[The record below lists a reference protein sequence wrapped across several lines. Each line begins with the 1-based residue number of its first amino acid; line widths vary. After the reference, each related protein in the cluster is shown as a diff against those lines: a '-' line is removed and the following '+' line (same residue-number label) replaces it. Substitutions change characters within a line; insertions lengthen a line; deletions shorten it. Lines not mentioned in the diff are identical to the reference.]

1 VLQVRTAGGPAG
13 MESTLTHRRRPIEAR
28 VPVRTPA
35 VLIADTSASTHIPFP
50 PRTGYARPMTQLI
63 FPFAPPTV
71 PIDGESR
78 AFPVRRIY
86 CVGRNYAAHA
96 REMGADPG
104 AEPPF
109 FFMKP
114 ADAVVLGN
122 RAPYP
127 PDTDNLHH
135 EVELVIAIGR
145 GGWDVTYEQALD
157 LVYGYAVGVDLT
169 KRDRQNDAKAK
180 GQPWERGKA
189 FEASA
194 PISPIFPAE
203 RIGHPKSGAI
213 ELAVNGETRQ
223 SGDLSDLILPAPAL
237 IARISEV
244 WTLAPG
250 DLIFT
255 GTPEGVG
262 RLSRGD
268 HVSARIDGVTR
279 MDFEVS

>member
-1 VLQVRTAGGPAG
+1 
-13 MESTLTHRRRPIEAR
+13 M
-28 VPVRTPA
+28 
-35 VLIADTSASTHIPFP
+35 TSLLFP
-50 PRTGYARPMTQLI
+50 L
-63 FPFAPPTV
+63 PPTVV
-71 PIDGESR
+71 PIDGETR

-96 REMGADPG
+96 REMGADPA

-114 ADAVVLGN
+114 ADALVTGA

-127 PDTDNLHH
+127 TDTDNLHH
-135 EVELVIAIGR
+135 EIELVVAIGR

-157 LVYGYAVGVDLT
+157 LVYGYAVGIDLT

-180 GQPWERGKA
+180 GQPWERAKA

-194 PISPIFPAE
+194 PITPIFPAE
-203 RIGHPKSGAI
+203 RIGHPKTGAV
-213 ELAVNGETRQ
+213 ELSVNGELRQ
-223 SGDLSDLILPAPAL
+223 RGDLGDLILPVPAI
-237 IARISEV
+237 IARLSEV

-262 RLSRGD
+262 RLARGD
-268 HVSARIDGVTR
+268 RLSGHIEGVTR
-279 MDFEVS
+279 IDVEIA

>member
-1 VLQVRTAGGPAG
+1 
-13 MESTLTHRRRPIEAR
+13 
-28 VPVRTPA
+28 
-35 VLIADTSASTHIPFP
+35 
-50 PRTGYARPMTQLI
+50 MTQLL
-63 FPFAPPTV
+63 FPLPPPTV
-71 PIDGESR
+71 PIDGSDR

-96 REMGADPG
+96 REMGADP
-104 AEPPF
+104 AAAAPF

-114 ADAVVLGN
+114 ADAIVTGPK
-122 RAPYP
+122 APYP

-135 EVELVIAIGR
+135 EIELVVAIGR

-157 LVYGYAVGVDLT
+157 LVYGYAVGIDLT
-169 KRDRQNDAKAK
+169 KRDRQNDAKDK

-194 PISPIFPAE
+194 PIAPIVPAE

-223 SGDLSDLILPAPAL
+223 RGDLADLILPVPAI
-237 IARISEV
+237 IARLSEV

-255 GTPEGVG
+255 GTPEGVSRLNRG
-262 RLSRGD
+262 DRLSGHIEGVGD
-268 HVSARIDGVTR
+268 IKLDIG
-279 MDFEVS
+279 

>member
-1 VLQVRTAGGPAG
+1 
-13 MESTLTHRRRPIEAR
+13 
-28 VPVRTPA
+28 
-35 VLIADTSASTHIPFP
+35 
-50 PRTGYARPMTQLI
+50 MTQLI
-63 FPFAPPTV
+63 FPLAPPTV
-71 PIDGESR
+71 PIDGETR

-96 REMGADPG
+96 REMGADPA

-122 RAPYP
+122 RVPYP

-145 GGWDVTYEQALD
+145 GGWDVAYEQALD

-180 GQPWERGKA
+180 GQPWERAKS

-213 ELAVNGETRQ
+213 ALAVNGETRQ
-223 SGDLSDLILPAPAL
+223 SGDLADLILPVPAI

-255 GTPEGVG
+255 GTPEGVS
-262 RLSRGD
+262 RITRGD
-268 HVSARIDGVTR
+268 HITAQVEGVARID
-279 MDFEVS
+279 FEMS

>member
-1 VLQVRTAGGPAG
+1 MTALLFPL
-13 MESTLTHRRRPIEAR
+13 STP
-28 VPVRTPA
+28 
-35 VLIADTSASTHIPFP
+35 S
-50 PRTGYARPMTQLI
+50 
-63 FPFAPPTV
+63 V
-71 PIDGESR
+71 PIDGSDR

-96 REMGADPG
+96 REMGADPV

-114 ADAVVLGN
+114 ADAIVCGP

-135 EVELVIAIGR
+135 EIELVIAIGR
-145 GGWDVTYEQALD
+145 GGWDVSFEQALD

-180 GQPWERGKA
+180 GQPWERAKA

-194 PISPIFPAE
+194 LITPIVPAE

-213 ELAVNGETRQ
+213 ELAVNGELRQ
-223 SGDLSDLILPAPAL
+223 KGDLSDLILPAPAI

-262 RLSRGD
+262 QIGRGD
-268 HVSARIDGVTR
+268 TLAGRIEGVGRIDVEIG
-279 MDFEVS
+279 